1 MTGGWARDV
10 SFTPRDILGGGARPR
25 HRSARCVAIGWEGG
39 ERGRC
44 ASYLCFLC
52 FKPWPRLKV
61 CSGGFEW
68 FQIPASAARCP
79 HMNAPLFFTYEYFRS
94 VLPGFCSSCDFSI
107 YIAMCFLVFFFCF
120 SITICRPVFLILC
133 YCYNLCASLLL
144 IRVLQLCIF
153 HNVLEYLT
161 TSAVSIYISRMKH
174 KNHSTMLRFCYT
186 NQCTY
191 CHFFIYT
198 ASICILQQCCHGM
211 VFLISHSHVKK
222 SASKAQTV
230 VHLSLL

>member
-1 MTGGWARDV
+1 MSASRRGIFW
-10 SFTPRDILGGGARPR
+10 GGARPR

-107 YIAMCFLVFFFCF
+107 YIAMCFLVFFFLFFHYYLSSRFSNPVLLLQLVCLSLADT
-120 SITICRPVFLILC
+120 SITAL
-133 YCYNLCASLLL
+133 
-144 IRVLQLCIF
+144 
-153 HNVLEYLT
+153 
-161 TSAVSIYISRMKH
+161 YIP
-174 KNHSTMLRFCYT
+174 
-186 NQCTY
+186 
-191 CHFFIYT
+191 
-198 ASICILQQCCHGM
+198 
-211 VFLISHSHVKK
+211 
-222 SASKAQTV
+222 
-230 VHLSLL
+230 